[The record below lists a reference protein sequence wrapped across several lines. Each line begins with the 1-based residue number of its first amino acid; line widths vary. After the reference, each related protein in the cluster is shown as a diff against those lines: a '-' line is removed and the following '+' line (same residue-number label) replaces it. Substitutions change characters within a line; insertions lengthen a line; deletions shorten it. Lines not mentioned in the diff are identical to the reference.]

1 MIILYRHMCGHCK
14 FKFWTS
20 SVGPAYHCPNCG
32 ELMCAV
38 IAAESFEKKNEVDKG
53 TAEELCGLL
62 K

>member
-1 MIILYRHMCGHCK
+1 MCGHCG
-14 FKFWTS
+14 FKFWTP

-32 ELMCAV
+32 ELQCVA